1 MKINSLAFVLFIMFL
16 ALFIIL
22 CSAKLSAQEKQSSSI
37 YFGAIAGTQFLQLDR
52 HFNVDLDPQFTPF
65 SIGAGSAWTKNNYLI
80 GLEFVYAS
88 GQTDNGNG
96 LMQYVGFSNTF
107 WFGYNISRKEN
118 WKIEP
123 SVGFM
128 LNNNQLIAQD
138 RRESRVQNL
147 TNNPLSANIGLSFK
161 IVDSKGLYTGLKL
174 GYIAP
179 FSGETE
185 WENKMEETPSGLS
198 DDLGMF
204 YIQLNLGGLLN
215 LGSKN

>member
-1 MKINSLAFVLFIMFL
+1 MLFIML
-16 ALFIIL
+16 LLLFIIL
-22 CSAKLSAQEKQSSSI
+22 SSAKLSAQEKQASSI
-37 YFGAIAGTQFLQLDR
+37 YFGAIAGTQFVQFDK

-80 GLEFVYAS
+80 GLEFVYSS

-96 LMQYVGFSNTF
+96 LMQYIGFSNTLL
-107 WFGYNISRKEN
+107 FGYNISRKEN

-123 SVGFM
+123 SVGIM
-128 LNNNQLIAQD
+128 LNSNQLIAQD
-138 RRESRVQNL
+138 RLESRVQNL

-161 IVDSKGLYTGLKL
+161 IVDSRGLYTGLKL

-179 FSGETE
+179 FEGQTE
-185 WENKMEETPSGLS
+185 WENKMEETASGLS

-204 YIQLNLGGLLN
+204 YIQLNLGGLLS
-215 LGSKN
+215 LAAKN